1 MKFVRV
7 QMPFASLLNPSAY
20 NQLVMDGLEFE
31 QKKTL
36 GMLILLTKL
45 RQAEKRGNPGICR
58 IFLDDCM
65 DLLLKGEE
73 AFGAY
78 LVSLFEAYLN
88 ALFRVDEETGYEG
101 NEFRCRE
108 FVSTL
113 EEVHR
118 RFAPH
123 GVVLFRK
130 CPLCKVLPAV

>member
-1 MKFVRV
+1 
-7 QMPFASLLNPSAY
+7 MPFESLLNPSAY

-36 GMLILLTKL
+36 GMLIFLTKL
-45 RQAEKRGNPGICR
+45 RQAEKQGKRGICR

-73 AFGAY
+73 AFGEY

-101 NEFRCRE
+101 RGFRCRE

-118 RFAPH
+118 QFARH
-123 GVVLFRK
+123 GVVRFRK
-130 CPLCKVLPAV
+130 YPL